1 MVSRRSEFKLQ
12 LGFTV
17 MRSKTKLKLELPT
30 LAPMQGDAM
39 TKYLIIV
46 EKTGTGFSAYCPDID
61 GCVAT
66 GATESS
72 VAQKMREAMKLHFEG
87 MEAEGWAIP
96 DPQSYATY
104 LEITA

>member
-1 MVSRRSEFKLQ
+1 MVRCVEFKLQ
-12 LGFTV
+12 LGFT
-17 MRSKTKLKLELPT
+17 SHHCKTKLKLELPT
-30 LAPMQGDAM
+30 LAPMQSDAM

-46 EKTGTGFSAYCPDID
+46 EKTGSGFSAYCPDID

-72 VAQKMREAMKLHFEG
+72 VEKNMREAMKLHLEG
-87 MEAEGWAIP
+87 MEEEGWTIP